1 MFLLIDNYDSFTYN
15 LVQYFQCLGEDPLVL
30 KNDDPKILDLAK
42 SGTLDKVVLSPG
54 PSVPGKAGFCLDF
67 LKLLPK
73 TVPVLGV
80 CLGHE
85 ILGLFAGAPVKVGP
99 VIMHGMTSDITHNG
113 RGLFDEL
120 PNPLRV
126 GRYHSL
132 VVVSDD
138 DNPKPNFTVTARAP
152 LGEVMALQYN
162 DRPWVGVQFHPE
174 SVLTPDGMSLLA
186 NFPTKIMTP
195 STKIGAVPNT
205 VREEHKMDTKI
216 ELRDIMD
223 RLGNK
228 EDLTEPMAKT
238 AFEELFDGRL
248 SPAQAGAFLM
258 GLRAKG
264 ESPLELAC
272 AVRTALARA
281 VKAEGVPDD
290 AIDIVGTGGDG
301 RSSFNCST
309 CAALTLA
316 GSGYH
321 VVKHGNRAVSSTSGT
336 ADALESL
343 GIPLYKDPKDVMDY
357 MHKTN
362 FGFFFAPY
370 AHPAFKNIGPVRREL
385 GIRTLFNIL
394 GPMINPAKTP
404 HLMMGV
410 ARPEMLSLVADTLI
424 KAPYFTRA
432 CVLHGAG
439 GYDEVTPMGPCKII
453 LLDHGTQTSME
464 LDPAKYGV
472 ETCSVEDLAVHTK
485 EEAGAVCRELLQ
497 GRGNKHMLD
506 MVGLNAGL
514 AIFLVKSE
522 ATLDDCVAEGMA
534 AVRAGNGRKFV
545 NA

>member
-54 PSVPGKAGFCLDF
+54 PSVPEKAGFCLDF

-138 DNPKPNFTVTARAP
+138 DNPNPNFTVTARAP

-195 STKIGAVPNT
+195 STKIEAVPNT

-223 RLGNK
+223 RLGNR

-238 AFEELFDGRL
+238 AFEDLFRRQAQPCPGRRL
-248 SPAQAGAFLM
+248 P
-258 GLRAKG
+258 
-264 ESPLELAC
+264 
-272 AVRTALARA
+272 
-281 VKAEGVPDD
+281 
-290 AIDIVGTGGDG
+290 
-301 RSSFNCST
+301 
-309 CAALTLA
+309 
-316 GSGYH
+316 
-321 VVKHGNRAVSSTSGT
+321 
-336 ADALESL
+336 
-343 GIPLYKDPKDVMDY
+343 
-357 MHKTN
+357 
-362 FGFFFAPY
+362 
-370 AHPAFKNIGPVRREL
+370 
-385 GIRTLFNIL
+385 
-394 GPMINPAKTP
+394 
-404 HLMMGV
+404 
-410 ARPEMLSLVADTLI
+410 
-424 KAPYFTRA
+424 
-432 CVLHGAG
+432 
-439 GYDEVTPMGPCKII
+439 
-453 LLDHGTQTSME
+453 HGTQ
-464 LDPAKYGV
+464 G
-472 ETCSVEDLAVHTK
+472 
-485 EEAGAVCRELLQ
+485 Q
-497 GRGNKHMLD
+497 GRKPSRTRLRRQD
-506 MVGLNAGL
+506 CSRPR
-514 AIFLVKSE
+514 SE
-522 ATLDDCVAEGMA
+522 GRR
-534 AVRAGNGRKFV
+534 RAG
-545 NA
+545 